1 MEVIA
6 MSQPLA
12 SGAEN
17 GPAHVALVGGR
28 VAVIRRATRADLSGV
43 RGLHL
48 ACGADTLRDRYLGSP
63 PDLTDADLAGLIDPP
78 RGVAL
83 VACAGRPDGDVL
95 GLAQVFG
102 GPPVAEIAVL
112 VRDDHQQRGLGTML
126 ARRAVDAAASLG
138 CRDMVA
144 YGVAGSSRLARLL
157 GRLELRSQLRA
168 EGPMITL
175 RAPIARIPDQR
186 NLRIVH

>member
-12 SGAEN
+12 SGVEN

-28 VAVIRRATRADLSGV
+28 VAVIRRATAADVPGV

-48 ACGADTLRDRYLGSP
+48 ACGADTLRDRYLGTP
-63 PDLTDADLAGLIDPP
+63 PALTDADLAALIDPP
-78 RGVAL
+78 GGLAL
-83 VACAGRPDGDVL
+83 IACAGRPDGDVL
-95 GLAQVFG
+95 GLAQVFQ

-126 ARRAVDAAASLG
+126 ARRAVEAAAALG

-144 YGVAGSSRLARLL
+144 YGIAGSSRLSRLL
-157 GRLELRSQLRA
+157 GRLELRSQLRC
-168 EGPMITL
+168 EGPMMTL
-175 RAPIARIPDQR
+175 RAPITRIPDQR
-186 NLRIVH
+186 NLRVVR